1 MEPRHIMTI
10 VAGICALSITNAI
23 LGAVLPKLD
32 QLRGLRGKDRRT
44 ADAEPALGQGNPADR
59 TGRANRIIEPALT
72 DEQLR
77 DDATRTKLLLESAE
91 KLSRAIAEDHRRL
104 DDIYTDPANLLNL
117 PALFDTSIPMVST
130 SHEYHRATDEFL
142 ERIDAITQE
151 IRAFSPDIAT
161 ANEIAMRFVLMEDIR
176 RNWSS
181 DIPEIMRWARHVGRT
196 PLTYSPKNRHEQ
208 ALAEL
213 ETYTDI
219 TEDIAIRAKA
229 LDSAEIITRE
239 LHPELTTDIDRI
251 YGVCRTRL
259 RDQAR
264 MMFS

>member
-1 MEPRHIMTI
+1 MEPRHIMAI
-10 VAGICALSITNAI
+10 IAGICALSIANAI

-44 ADAEPALGQGNPADR
+44 ADAEPALGQSNPADR

-91 KLSRAIAEDHRRL
+91 KLSQAIAEDHRKL

-161 ANEIAMRFVLMEDIR
+161 ANEIAMRFVLMENIR

-196 PLTYSPKNRHEQ
+196 PLTCSTKGRHDQ

-219 TEDIAIRAKA
+219 TTDLAIRAEA

-239 LHPELTTDIDRI
+239 LHPELTADIDRI
-251 YGVCRTRL
+251 YGVCRARL

>member
-32 QLRGLRGKDRRT
+32 QLRGKDRRT
-44 ADAEPALGQGNPADR
+44 ADAEPALGQGNPANR

-181 DIPEIMRWARHVGRT
+181 DIPDIMRWARHVGRT

-219 TEDIAIRAKA
+219 TEDLAIRAKA

>member
-1 MEPRHIMTI
+1 MEPRHIMAI
-10 VAGICALSITNAI
+10 VAGICALSIANAI

-59 TGRANRIIEPALT
+59 TGRANRITEPALT

-130 SHEYHRATDEFL
+130 SREYHRATDEFL
-142 ERIDAITQE
+142 EHIDAITQE
-151 IRAFSPDIAT
+151 IRTFSPDIAT

-181 DIPEIMRWARHVGRT
+181 DIPEMMRWARHVGRT
-196 PLTYSPKNRHEQ
+196 PLTCSPKGRHDQ

-219 TEDIAIRAKA
+219 TEDLAIRAEA

-239 LHPELTTDIDRI
+239 LHPELTADIDRI
-251 YGVCRTRL
+251 YGVCRARL

>member
-32 QLRGLRGKDRRT
+32 QLRGKDRRT
-44 ADAEPALGQGNPADR
+44 ADAEPALGQGNPANR

-104 DDIYTDPANLLNL
+104 DDIYTDPANLLKL

-213 ETYTDI
+213 ETYPDI
-219 TEDIAIRAKA
+219 TEDLAIRAKA